1 MGKSDTNLGQHFIC
15 FCHSSQFVSADVPT
29 VFSWLLT
36 PWDTSQESNPRSGLT
51 QAEVPQC
58 QMESMD
64 GSHPPSSLLLH
75 QDFWHC
81 NPIASYVCRLPALTF
96 MHILCIFYVYFM
108 YILCIFYVYF
118 MHMCSTFVYIKNI
131 SDALTD
137 PNSSSQ
143 NNVRQTTCGSSQT

>member
-1 MGKSDTNLGQHFIC
+1 MGRSDANLGQHFIC
-15 FCHSSQFVSADVPT
+15 FGHSFQFVSADVST
-29 VFSWLLT
+29 VFSWLLS

-51 QAEVPQC
+51 QSEVPQC

-75 QDFWHC
+75 QDFGHC

-96 MHILCIFYVYFM
+96 MHILCIFYEYFM
-108 YILCIFYVYF
+108 Y
-118 MHMCSTFVYIKNI
+118 MCSTFVYIKNN

-137 PNSSSQ
+137 LNSSSQ
-143 NNVRQTTCGSSQT
+143 KNVRQTTCGSSQT